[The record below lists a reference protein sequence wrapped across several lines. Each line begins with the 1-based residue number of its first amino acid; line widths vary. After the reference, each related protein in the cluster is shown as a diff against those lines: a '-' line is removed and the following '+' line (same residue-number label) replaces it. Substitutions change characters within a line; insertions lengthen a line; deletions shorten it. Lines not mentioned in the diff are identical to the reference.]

1 MKVTLIGTG
10 AIYTKYNSAS
20 TLINNNLIID
30 MPNGTLKQLL
40 KNNYE
45 PTNIKIILIT
55 HLHGDHTA
63 DIPFFLKYL
72 FRIKKKEYY
81 KYCWTIRNKK

>member
-45 PTNIKIILIT
+45 QTNIKIIYI
-55 HLHGDHTA
+55 
-63 DIPFFLKYL
+63 
-72 FRIKKKEYY
+72 
-81 KYCWTIRNKK
+81 